1 MLFATRIFQAQV
13 MSKIRHRHVIQYF
26 ESFIEHRRL
35 NIVMEFAPGGDLA
48 ASVAKMKARGE
59 YVC

>member
-1 MLFATRIFQAQV
+1 